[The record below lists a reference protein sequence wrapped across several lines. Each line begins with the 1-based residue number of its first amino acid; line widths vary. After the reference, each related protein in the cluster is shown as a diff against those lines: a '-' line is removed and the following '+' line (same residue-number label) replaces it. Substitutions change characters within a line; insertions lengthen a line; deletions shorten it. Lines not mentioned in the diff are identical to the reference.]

1 MITWPVCEQ
10 VTVRVILPTPHV
22 GAVEQLPHAE
32 TFLHR
37 SDLLVFKND
46 CRAGAQKHSV
56 AVGCRKR
63 TTNSQVALEYR
74 FHCRLQRF
82 RAAAARIV
90 RATLRARSSR
100 RPAAGSFADYQ
111 QTGARIGLALLAGVS
126 TALLAATAYG
136 MYRTH
141 RRVCVSHTAGRAA
154 CFDSANATRRAAR
167 TPRRRVPASVEE
179 KVTCGCTGGHCGK
192 HCAQKAKENVRKD
205 NLPVERLDNCG
216 ICRCG
221 CCIGMRW
228 MSCRIPWRCTVG
240 CVRHA
245 RIRRRRS

>member
-37 SDLLVFKND
+37 SDLLVFKSD
-46 CRAGAQKHSV
+46 CRTDAQKHS
-56 AVGCRKR
+56 VGCRKR

-100 RPAAGSFADYQ
+100 RPAAGSSADYQ
-111 QTGARIGLALLAGVS
+111 QTGARIGLALLAVVS
-126 TALLAATAYG
+126 TALLLRSNSVRYVSNAPTCL
-136 MYRTH
+136 
-141 RRVCVSHTAGRAA
+141 CVAHSW
-154 CFDSANATRRAAR
+154 
-167 TPRRRVPASVEE
+167 P
-179 KVTCGCTGGHCGK
+179 
-192 HCAQKAKENVRKD
+192 
-205 NLPVERLDNCG
+205 
-216 ICRCG
+216 
-221 CCIGMRW
+221 
-228 MSCRIPWRCTVG
+228 SCVF
-240 CVRHA
+240 
-245 RIRRRRS
+245 